1 MSEID
6 QDLYRKIIEQGLAKF
21 LVEACQQHGELRLNQ
36 PRRPL
41 EHVLGAPYA
50 DHVLS
55 DALIRALKAY
65 TDANN

>member
-36 PRRPL
+36 PRL
-41 EHVLGAPYA
+41 DGDVFGAAYA
-50 DHVLS
+50 EHVLS
-55 DALIRALKAY
+55 DAMVKALKAY
-65 TDANN
+65 TEANN